1 MFTNFYILL
10 EDSMKRSTNFDEIV
24 EKDLIDLLR
33 KKCPCT
39 GPYFPAFVLNTKEIR
54 SISLFN
60 LNMWKWGPGKVQ
72 ISPNGDTFHTG
83 IVALIIVENMMI

>member
-1 MFTNFYILL
+1 
-10 EDSMKRSTNFDEIV
+10 MKRSTNFDEVV
-24 EKDLIDLLR
+24 EKDLKDLLR

-60 LNMWKWGPGKVQ
+60 LNMGKWGPQKVQ
-72 ISPNGDTFHTG
+72 ISPNGDTFHT
-83 IVALIIVENMMI
+83 LIITLIIAENMMIYRKF